1 MFKRRRNRIRH
12 LTRPE
17 PTPVPIRWNLVTSP
31 RPGVR
36 MTLDT
41 FGPYQLGEL
50 VGRGGMG
57 EVHRAYDTRRERAV
71 ALKRLRPE
79 FVTDDRFRAR
89 FLQECQRAARL
100 TEPHVIPIHDF
111 GEVDGRLYLD
121 MRLIEG
127 SNLAQVIKATGP
139 LPTSQA
145 IEVVT
150 QVAAA
155 LDAAHA
161 ADLIHRDVKPSNVL
175 LDSRGTAVHSYLVD
189 FGVAGAIGASTSGL
203 SLTATGALMG
213 TVAYIA
219 PERLRGRPADHR
231 VDVYSLACLLHEV
244 VTGQPPFQ
252 QPELLAMINAHL
264 NLAPPRASELA
275 ASVPARLDTV
285 IARGMAKDPND
296 RYSNAGEL
304 AAAARA
310 AVCGDRNRVPGAGSR
325 STAQVGGGP
334 YAGSRANP
342 AGTSGG
348 PPGKAATPVMR
359 APAAYVAATARPTTP
374 GKGAAAQRRRPRWA
388 PRSLVFTLLLL
399 ASVTAVA
406 VSYLAAPPVYREAA
420 TAAGARPPFIPPTA
434 SPAPPPLSPA
444 PAIGNVAV
452 TGDTPGLYG
461 GTRSNTCNA
470 QAIGTFLKTR
480 PVTAAAWT
488 SALGL
493 RPDQVEPFLG
503 SLTPLTLRTDTAVTN
518 HGFTDGRAT
527 PFQAVLQAGTA
538 VLVDAEGLPRVRCYC
553 GNPLGEP
560 DERSWKRYAGTEW
573 AGFSGESVRVITKAR
588 GEIRD
593 FVVVALDTKE
603 VVNRPR
609 GTRGDQ
615 DRPADRNVAKQ
626 VEDHDARVE
635 SASGGTASEA
645 SVNST
650 SPTPSPVTDSPGASS
665 SVPDPSSSPAP
676 TSSSGPGATQ
686 GPGWSP
692 GPDPSPEPPPSEAPV
707 PEPPTPTQTSASDL
721 DPNAVPAAST
731 G

>member
-1 MFKRRRNRIRH
+1 
-12 LTRPE
+12 
-17 PTPVPIRWNLVTSP
+17 
-31 RPGVR
+31 

-41 FGPYQLGEL
+41 FGPFQLGEL

-57 EVHRAYDTRRERAV
+57 EVHRAYDTRRERTV

-127 SNLAQVIKATGP
+127 SNLAQVLAGNGP
-139 LPTSQA
+139 LPPSEA

-161 ADLIHRDVKPSNVL
+161 AGLIHRDVKPSNVL
-175 LDSRGTAVHSYLVD
+175 LDSRGEVLHSYLVD
-189 FGVAGAIGASTSGL
+189 FGVAGAVGASTSGL

-231 VDVYSLACLLHEV
+231 VDVYSLACLLHEA
-244 VTGQPPFQ
+244 VTGDPPFR

-285 IARGMAKDPND
+285 IARGMAKDPGD
-296 RYSNAGEL
+296 RYSTAGEL

-310 AVCGDRNRVPGAGSR
+310 AVCADPSRIASAGSR

-334 YAGSRANP
+334 YSVPPEIRAGA
-342 AGTSGG
+342 SGNF
-348 PPGKAATPVMR
+348 ATPVT
-359 APAAYVAATARPTTP
+359 AAAGNVAVPARPAVSRA
-374 GKGAAAQRRRPRWA
+374 GAEVRRRRPRWA
-388 PRSLVFTLLLL
+388 PRALVFTLLLL
-399 ASVTAVA
+399 TCVAAVA
-406 VSYLAAPPVYREAA
+406 VSWLSAPPVYREAA
-420 TAAGARPPFIPPTA
+420 NAAGARPPFIPSTG
-434 SPAPPPLSPA
+434 SPPPPQPVPA

-461 GTRSNTCNA
+461 GARNNACDA

-493 RPDQVEPFLG
+493 RSDQIEPFLG

-518 HGFTDGRAT
+518 HGFQDGRAT

-538 VLVDAEGLPRVRCYC
+538 VLVDAEGLPRVGR
-553 GNPLGEP
+553 LTTSFVSSATTTKS
-560 DERSWKRYAGTEW
+560 RISTRA
-573 AGFSGESVRVITKAR
+573 FVIT
-588 GEIRD
+588 
-593 FVVVALDTKE
+593 L
-603 VVNRPR
+603 
-609 GTRGDQ
+609 
-615 DRPADRNVAKQ
+615 
-626 VEDHDARVE
+626 
-635 SASGGTASEA
+635 
-645 SVNST
+645 
-650 SPTPSPVTDSPGASS
+650 TDSPEKPFHS
-665 SVPDPSSSPAP
+665 DPAYRCQLCWSGSP
-676 TSSSGPGATQ
+676 SGLPQ
-686 GPGWSP
+686 
-692 GPDPSPEPPPSEAPV
+692 
-707 PEPPTPTQTSASDL
+707 
-721 DPNAVPAAST
+721 
-731 G
+731 